1 MKDQFDQQMDG
12 DRIMQPNSESVA
24 LPKGLEEKIVQ
35 QLKARNMIIPS
46 RTSRLQ
52 VWTKIAAAAAVMI
65 CVFGTGYFAGKT
77 GLITTQAYSSPVQE
91 YLMVLYSSPDFIPD
105 KKHVKEYGDWM
116 QSVNISGVPAT
127 GQELSDYGW
136 TIEKKDNAIGIEAT
150 PVSGPAGPLSGF
162 FLLRAPS
169 QERAMEIAASCPH
182 LKYRGI
188 VELRPIQQH

>member
-1 MKDQFDQQMDG
+1 MKDQFDQHMDG
-12 DRIMQPNSESVA
+12 DRILQPNSEGVA
-24 LPKGLEEKIVQ
+24 LPKDLEGKIVQ

-52 VWTKIAAAAAVMI
+52 VWTKMAAAVAVMI
-65 CVFGTGYFAGKT
+65 CVFVTGYFAGNT
-77 GLITTQAYSSPVQE
+77 DLIATQAYSSPVQE
-91 YLMVLYSSPDFIPD
+91 YLLVLYSSPDFIPD

-116 QSVNISGVPAT
+116 QSVNVSGVTAT

-136 TIEKKDNAIGIEAT
+136 TIEKKHNTIGLEAR

-162 FLLRAPS
+162 FLLKAPS

-188 VELRPIQQH
+188 VELRPIQLH